1 VTFFSLSLPSLRQL
15 EQGLLSLIATLA
27 HLGVCWHR
35 QAEFGPCLTRLFGI
49 RAAST
54 NKENAMNE
62 PVAVIENS
70 VPIISPFEQIVNPS
84 SIKAAAD
91 RIAQLGL
98 PRLVVKAF
106 SEKDRSEP
114 SVRSSRRTAALKPR

>member
-1 VTFFSLSLPSLRQL
+1 
-15 EQGLLSLIATLA
+15 
-27 HLGVCWHR
+27 
-35 QAEFGPCLTRLFGI
+35 
-49 RAAST
+49 
-54 NKENAMNE
+54 MNE
-62 PVAVIENS
+62 PVAVIETP

-106 SEKDRSEP
+106 SEKDKSEP
-114 SVRSSRRTAALKPR
+114 STRPGRRAASAKPR